1 MPASER
7 PVILN
12 QLGPE
17 LGKAFEEH
25 PSRPVVIQNSAPAEP
40 WKIVPEADI
49 LVTGGFAS

>member
-12 QLGPE
+12 QLGLE
-17 LGKAFEEH
+17 LGKTLNEH
-25 PSRPVVIQNSAPAEP
+25 PSQPVMIQDSFPAEP

-49 LVTGGFAS
+49 LVTGGFAN